1 MIRLRLSDALAL
13 QLRATFA
20 WHLVELTII
29 VAVPIFE
36 GFGVKEVHEH
46 LRRHSVYHVTV
57 IGPLNE
63 FGYLLTKL
71 CERQGKSII
80 AVSRLAGLK
89 GNSRIYYAIRSKHT
103 TAKRRATPLT
113 EDELLR
119 IAKVLRLPVEGEEEL
134 IITAQ
139 LEVVPPRL
147 RRYIR
152 ELEAVKV
159 KQRV

>member
-1 MIRLRLSDALAL
+1 M
-13 QLRATFA
+13 
-20 WHLVELTII
+20 
-29 VAVPIFE
+29 
-36 GFGVKEVHEH
+36 
-46 LRRHSVYHVTV
+46 
-57 IGPLNE
+57 NE
-63 FGYLLTKL
+63 FGYLLSKL

-80 AVSRLAGLK
+80 AVSRLAGIK

-119 IAKVLRLPVEGEEEL
+119 LARVLKLPVEGEEEL

-139 LEVVPPRL
+139 LEMVPPRL

-152 ELEAVKV
+152 LLEAAKAP
-159 KQRV
+159 QGR